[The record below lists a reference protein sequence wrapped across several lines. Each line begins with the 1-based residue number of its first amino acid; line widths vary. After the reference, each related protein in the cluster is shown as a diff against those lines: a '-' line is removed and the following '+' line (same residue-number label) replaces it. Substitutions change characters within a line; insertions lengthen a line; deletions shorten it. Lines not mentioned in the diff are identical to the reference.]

1 VTHPPARR
9 LRDPAALPAPRSAAA
24 LDGLVPPPRFGT
36 TSFAAYRPVHPS
48 QADARTTVADF
59 VADTAERARPRRL
72 RLPWRTPP
80 VGRGLYL
87 DGGFGVGKT
96 HLLAAAWHAAALP
109 ARRKRYLSFQELV
122 YLLGVLGREGARE
135 AFADVALLC
144 LDEFELDDP
153 GNTLLIATFLR
164 EAFARGTALV
174 TTSNTP
180 PEAQGSGRFA
190 AHDFRREIQ
199 AIAERFEVV
208 AIDGPDHR
216 AGVRQA
222 DWSGPAELR
231 AAADACP
238 GEVLHATGDELASTL
253 TALHPVRYRELLR
266 GVDLVVLEDL
276 RPIPDQNAALRFVHF
291 VDKLYDLGIGLRAT
305 GTHPLADTFDAD
317 YAHGAYAKKH
327 LRCLSRLSEL
337 LTEDLPGSRAGVGD
351 ARDAG

>member
-1 VTHPPARR
+1 MTRPPARR
-9 LRDPAALPAPRSAAA
+9 LPDPSSLPPPRRASA

-36 TSFAAYRPVHPS
+36 TSFAAYRPAHPS
-48 QADARTTVADF
+48 QADARTRVAAF
-59 VADTAERARPRRL
+59 VADAAERARPRRL
-72 RLPWRTPP
+72 RLPWRGPRP
-80 VGRGLYL
+80 GSGLYL

-96 HLLAAAWHAAALP
+96 HLLAAAWHAAELP

-122 YLLGVLGREGARE
+122 YLLGLMGREGARD
-135 AFADVALLC
+135 AFAEVALLC

-164 EAFARGTALV
+164 GAFERGTSVL

-180 PEAQGSGRFA
+180 PEAQGTGRFA
-190 AHDFRREIQ
+190 ASDFRREIQ
-199 AIAERFEVV
+199 GIAERFEVV

-222 DWSGPAELR
+222 EWSDPDEAH
-231 AAADACP
+231 AAAHGGA
-238 GEVLHATGDELASTL
+238 GEALVASWDELGATL

-266 GVDLVVLEDL
+266 GVDRIVIEGL

-291 VDKLYDLGIGLRAT
+291 VDKLYDLGIGLRVT
-305 GTHPLADTFDAD
+305 GDHPLTDTFDAS
-317 YAHGAYAKKH
+317 YASGAYAKKH

-337 LTEDLPGSRAGVGD
+337 LTEELPNGEG
-351 ARDAG
+351 

>member
-1 VTHPPARR
+1 VTRPPARR
-9 LRDPAALPAPRSAAA
+9 LPDRASLAAPRPAAT

-36 TSFAAYRPVHPS
+36 TSFSAYRPVHPS
-48 QADARTTVADF
+48 QAEARATVATF
-59 VADTAERARPRRL
+59 VDEATQRARPRRL
-72 RLPWRTPP
+72 RLPWRGPRA
-80 VGRGLYL
+80 GRGLYL

-96 HLLAAAWHAAALP
+96 HLLAAAWHAAELP

-122 YLLGVLGREGARE
+122 YLLGVLGREGARD

-164 EAFARGTALV
+164 EAFGRGTAVV

-199 AIAERFEVV
+199 GIAERFEVV

-216 AGVRQA
+216 AGIRQA
-222 DWSGPAELR
+222 DWSEPAEAR
-231 AAADACP
+231 AAAEACP
-238 GEVLHATGDELASTL
+238 GEVLHATGEELATL
-253 TALHPVRYRELLR
+253 LAELHPVRYRELLR

-291 VDKLYDLGIGLRAT
+291 VDKLYDLGIGLRAS
-305 GTHPLADTFDAD
+305 GTHALSETFDAG

-337 LTEDLPGSRAGVGD
+337 LTEEPPWARSDAGD
-351 ARDAG
+351 APAVG

>member
-1 VTHPPARR
+1 MP
-9 LRDPAALPAPRSAAA
+9 DPASLPAPRPAAA

-48 QADARTTVADF
+48 QAEARATVATF
-59 VADTAERARPRRL
+59 VADAALQARPRRL
-72 RLPWRTPP
+72 RLPWRAPRP
-80 VGRGLYL
+80 GRGLYL

-96 HLLAAAWHAAALP
+96 HLLAAAWHAAELP

-122 YLLGVLGREGARE
+122 YLLGVLGREGARD

-164 EAFARGTALV
+164 EAFARGTAVV

-190 AHDFRREIQ
+190 AHDFQREIQ

-208 AIDGPDHR
+208 PIDGPDHR

-222 DWSGPAELR
+222 DWSDPAEAR
-231 AAADACP
+231 AVAEAFT
-238 GEVLHATGDELASTL
+238 GEVLHASGDELASTL
-253 TALHPVRYRELLR
+253 GHLHPVRYRELLR
-266 GVDLVVLEDL
+266 GVDLVVLEEL

-305 GTHPLADTFDAD
+305 GTNPLAETFDAG

-337 LTEDLPGSRAGVGD
+337 LTEDLSGAGAASTD
-351 ARDAG
+351 RRDPD